1 MSAAAVYVCPMHTDV
16 KAPEAS
22 KCPRCGMRL
31 VPQGAKHPFLRHMLS
46 SPLHFGLMVA
56 VMLAAMAA
64 AMMLVR

>member
-1 MSAAAVYVCPMHTDV
+1 
-16 KAPEAS
+16 
-22 KCPRCGMRL
+22 MRL